1 MALSVNTNVTSQTVQ
16 KNLNKAGDAL
26 STSMTRLSSGL
37 KINSAKDDAAGMQIA
52 NRLTSQVKGMTV
64 AIANAN
70 NGTSIAQ
77 TAEGAMQE
85 STNILQ
91 RLRELALQSANGDK
105 SDEDR
110 ASLQQEFT
118 AKTGELTRIAQ
129 TTTFGGRNLLD
140 GSFQNQSFQIG
151 SDANQ
156 TISFGMNDISA
167 TGLKGS
173 FSEASVAGAATSE
186 LKASVTG
193 SSITLGGTP
202 AVPDTPAVPKTPF
215 VLTSS
220 SNYTTPLADETFK
233 INGQDVTIATGADAD
248 AAKLAINTAGTG
260 GLPIDDVAADVVN
273 GKLVLTSASAI
284 NITGTT
290 TTGLDTGKQT
300 GSVGTPIIPGSPA
313 VPSGLP
319 ATTIKIND
327 KDVSFGAG
335 DNMATIMAAI
345 NTANTALNPGGP
357 TGVSATLSAD
367 GSRLQLATADGSN
380 IKLANGTGGSLAALG
395 LSSGTTPA
403 KLETATSINLN
414 GTDVKFS
421 AGSTMAD
428 VVSSINSASTGVT
441 ASLKEDGSLNLFS
454 TKNITIADGSA
465 GTGLAA
471 LGLSTAAPS
480 TTAIKQETTVSDLS
494 VLTAEDSQRT
504 VQALADAISQI
515 DTQRSALGAVQNRFT
530 STVANLQ
537 SISENSTAALGRV
550 QDTDFAS
557 EAAELTKQQ
566 TLQQASTAILS
577 QANQLPSAVMK
588 LLQ

>member
-16 KNLNKAGDAL
+16 KNLNKAGDSL

-52 NRLTSQVKGMTV
+52 NRLTSQTKGMTV

-105 SDEDR
+105 SDADR
-110 ASLQQEFT
+110 SALQQEFT

-129 TTTFGGRNLLD
+129 TTTFGGRNILD
-140 GSFQNQSFQIG
+140 GSFQNVGFQIG
-151 SDANQ
+151 ADANQ
-156 TISFGMNDISA
+156 TISFGMSDISA

-173 FSEASVAGAATSE
+173 YSEASVSGTVATQ
-186 LKASVTG
+186 LQASVTG
-193 SSITLGGTP
+193 SPAVLTGGTAAGTTTPYSNTATMTATLGT
-202 AVPDTPAVPKTPF
+202 A
-215 VLTSS
+215 
-220 SNYTTPLADETFK
+220 ETIK
-233 INGQDVTIATGADAD
+233 INNV
-248 AAKLAINTAGTG
+248 
-260 GLPIDDVAADVVN
+260 DVVLAGGEDLAGVVGKIEAKVPN
-273 GKLVLTSASAI
+273 LASEVGGKLVLSSSSAI
-284 NITGTT
+284 TIEGTGTLAT
-290 TTGLDTGKQT
+290 ALKAGADPAGGTSTPSAAVPGLD
-300 GSVGTPIIPGSPA
+300 A
-313 VPSGLP
+313 
-319 ATTIKIND
+319 ATSIKINGKTVNFLANASLD
-327 KDVSFGAG
+327 DIK
-335 DNMATIMAAI
+335 AAI
-345 NTANTALNPGGP
+345 DTANTAANPDGK
-357 TGVSATLSAD
+357 TGVSAEVVDGRLKLKTTD
-367 GSRLQLATADGSN
+367 GSAIKLENGSN
-380 IKLANGTGGSLAALG
+380 GSLAKLG
-395 LSSGTTPA
+395 LSSGSTAA
-403 KLETATSINLN
+403 KLENATSISLN
-414 GTDVKFS
+414 GTEVKFT
-421 AGSTMAD
+421 AGSSMAD

-441 ASLKEDGSLNLFS
+441 ASLDKDGSLKLFS
-454 TKNITIADGSA
+454 TADISVANGSA

-471 LGLSTAAPS
+471 LGLTAAAAVGAGNDVG
-480 TTAIKQETTVSDLS
+480 TTKAVKMESTVSELS
-494 VLTAEDSQRT
+494 ILSAADSQRT
-504 VQALADAISQI
+504 VQALADAIQQI

>member
-16 KNLNKAGDAL
+16 KNLNKAGDSL

-52 NRLTSQVKGMTV
+52 NRLTSQTKGMTV

-70 NGTSIAQ
+70 NGSSIAQ

-105 SDEDR
+105 SDADR

-151 SDANQ
+151 ADANQ
-156 TISFGMNDISA
+156 TISFGMSDISA
-167 TGLKGS
+167 VGLKGS
-173 FSEASVAGAATSE
+173 YSEANVAGSATKLS
-186 LKASVTG
+186 ASVTG
-193 SSITLGGTP
+193 SPVTLPGGTP
-202 AVPDTPAVPKTPF
+202 AGPST
-215 VLTSS
+215 
-220 SNYTTPLADETFK
+220 TTPYTRTADMATDLTADETLQVNGAPVDLKDTDDIDTVISK
-233 INGQDVTIATGADAD
+233 INL
-248 AAKLAINTAGTG
+248 AAGSNVASKNGT
-260 GLPIDDVAADVVN
+260 D
-273 GKLVLTSASAI
+273 LVLTSTTGDVAVTGTGALATVLKGAGAAAGGVTTPGAAAVPGKLAADTSI
-284 NITGTT
+284 NIN
-290 TTGLDTGKQT
+290 GKE
-300 GSVGTPIIPGSPA
+300 VA
-313 VPSGLP
+313 F
-319 ATTIKIND
+319 K
-327 KDVSFGAG
+327 KD
-335 DNMATIMAAI
+335 DDMAAI
-345 NTANTALNPGGP
+345 AKAINDTDDSDK
-357 TGVSATLSAD
+357 TGVRAAVNSE
-367 GSRLQLATADGSN
+367 GRLQLTSSDGKA
-380 IKLANGTGGSLAALG
+380 IKLANGDAATGGSGALAKLG
-395 LSSGTTPA
+395 LSSGTSEA
-403 KLETATSINLN
+403 KLGSATSISLN
-414 GTDVKFS
+414 GTEVKFTS
-421 AGSTMAD
+421 GSSMAD

-441 ASLKEDGSLNLFS
+441 ASLADDGSLKLFS

-465 GTGLAA
+465 GTGLSS
-471 LGLSTAAPS
+471 LGLTDAAKS
-480 TTAIKQETTVSDLS
+480 TTAVKMESTVADLS
-494 VLTAEDSQRT
+494 VLTAADSQRT
-504 VQALADAISQI
+504 VQALADAIQQI